1 MNDTRV
7 EDTAASGEAVYKVE
21 DLVIDLYTPTVSVR
35 AVDGAGFHVAPGE
48 TLAIVGESGSG
59 KTVMTLGPLGLMPEG
74 VAVDLRGKAAVS
86 GRDILALS
94 AKERSALRGGFF
106 GVIFQDPMSALN
118 PMLKIGPQL
127 ARQAQLYRG
136 LSAEAARKEGISL
149 LARSGIPDPEDR
161 YNRYP
166 HELSGGMLQRA
177 MIALALASHPRVLIA
192 DEPTTALDATVQ
204 AQILALIR
212 QIQQEDGVAV
222 VLITHDIGAV
232 SVLADRVMVLY
243 AGQVAEEGAAID
255 VLTDPVHPYTRGLL
269 ASVPDFRSDEASG
282 TREIPGLPPNQARLE
297 PGCRFVERCSYGQA
311 SCRTSRPPLVPVLRG
326 TAPRRVAC
334 PVVLAEEAIPHG

>member
-1 MNDTRV
+1 M
-7 EDTAASGEAVYKVE
+7 SAVYDVK

-35 AVDGAGFHVAPGE
+35 AVDGAGFHVAAGE

-59 KTVMTLGPLGLMPEG
+59 KTVMTLGPLGLLPEG
-74 VAVDLRGKAAVS
+74 VAVDLRGKATAD
-86 GRDILALS
+86 GKDILTLS
-94 AKERSALRGGFF
+94 PRDLSALRGGFF

-127 ARQAQLYRG
+127 ARQAQLFQG
-136 LSAEAARKEGISL
+136 LSAEAARKEAVSL

-161 YNRYP
+161 YDRYP

-177 MIALALASHPRVLIA
+177 MIALALAARPRVLIA

-212 QIQQEDGVAV
+212 QIQQEDGIAV
-222 VLITHDIGAV
+222 ILITHDIGAV

-255 VLTDPVHPYTRGLL
+255 VLTDPIHPYTRGLL
-269 ASVPDFRSDEASG
+269 ASVPDFRSEAASG
-282 TREIPGLPPNQARLE
+282 TKEIPGLPPNQSMLE
-297 PGCRFVERCSYGQA
+297 PGCRFADRCEMAQA
-311 SCRTSRPPLVPVLRG
+311 ACHNHRPALVTVARG

-334 PVVLAEEAIPHG
+334 PVVLQEEGIAHG

>member
-1 MNDTRV
+1 MT
-7 EDTAASGEAVYKVE
+7 AVYEVR

-35 AVDGAGFHVAPGE
+35 AVDGAGFQVAAGE

-74 VAVDLRGKAAVS
+74 VAVDLRGQAQADGKN
-86 GRDILALS
+86 ILTLS
-94 AKERSALRGGFF
+94 PRELSALRGGFF

-127 ARQAQLYRG
+127 ARQAQLFQG
-136 LSAEAARKEGISL
+136 LSADAARKEAVSL

-161 YNRYP
+161 YDRYP

-177 MIALALASHPRVLIA
+177 MIALALAARPRVLIA

-212 QIQQEDGVAV
+212 QIQKEDGIAV
-222 VLITHDIGAV
+222 ILITHDIGAV

-243 AGQVAEEGAAID
+243 AGQVAEEGAAVD
-255 VLTDPVHPYTRGLL
+255 LLTDPLHPYTRGLL
-269 ASVPDFRSDEASG
+269 ASVPAFRSETASG
-282 TREIPGLPPNQARLE
+282 TKEIPGLPPNQSQLE
-297 PGCRFVERCSYGQA
+297 PGCRFADRCDRVQPTCHSQ
-311 SCRTSRPPLVPVLRG
+311 RPALVAVTRG
-326 TAPRRVAC
+326 SAPRRVAC
-334 PVVLAEEAIPHG
+334 PVVLQEEGIAHG